1 MPDLLGATNP
11 VPGYDK
17 AVTNRASTQVQPNP
31 AQLQNVPDLT
41 KVSRADHR
49 TEQQG
54 SDLNGSGTIR
64 YSSNFQTFIQRMRE
78 SGGLAEIL
86 RTIFSGRHGTVVLSG
101 MQEGTALEMAK
112 LLEMMRMD
120 EAQLNDFFLSQIKSG
135 TKFGGAL
142 FALLRKAYA
151 NAGSETLRT
160 DILQFLKSYVDFSS
174 TQHIQQNML
183 RDLARMADAMP
194 ARWGD
199 PLRQMLAQLQN
210 ALEAGDRKG
219 ALQLLQ
225 KNIVMHMSNY
235 VTQTH
240 DMGLPRELLGF
251 LTLDIARYEN
261 GSVEKLLD
269 YFHQLRGYGTLK
281 TPLGMIDDQSLLT
294 LLQQSGEQGDSVSV
308 RFSDALSAAA
318 AHALR
323 GDGSMEVQEGFQNL
337 VASML
342 LNESVYMPLN
352 HYVLPLE
359 WNGQFAFS
367 ELWIDPDAEQEESA
381 AREGRGGP
389 VTRVLLKIDVQSL
402 GFFDVV
408 ISSQKDS
415 VDLFVACPEK
425 LSPFTGEMERALTQI
440 LTRNDLKPTRVAVRN
455 MEQPVTLTEVFPNL
469 FQGRNGVNVKV

>member
-17 AVTNRASTQVQPNP
+17 AVTNRTSTQVQPNP

-54 SDLNGSGTIR
+54 SDLNGAVR

-78 SGGLAEIL
+78 AGGLAESL
-86 RTIFSGRHGTVVLSG
+86 RAIFSGREGTVVLSG

-120 EAQLNDFFLSQIKSG
+120 EGQLNDFFLSQIRSG

-142 FALLRKAYA
+142 FALMRKAYA
-151 NAGSETLRT
+151 NAGSETLRN

-174 TQHIQQNML
+174 TDHIQQNML
-183 RDLARMADAMP
+183 RNLARMADAMP

-210 ALEAGDRKG
+210 ALDAGDRKG

-225 KNIVMHMSNY
+225 KNIVMHMSSY
-235 VTQTH
+235 VSQTH
-240 DMGLPRELLGF
+240 DMGLPRELLSF

-261 GSVEKLLD
+261 GSEEKLLE

-294 LLQQSGEQGDSVSV
+294 LLKQAGEQGQSISAQFADT
-308 RFSDALSAAA
+308 LNAAA
-318 AHALR
+318 ARALR
-323 GDGSMEVQEGFQNL
+323 GDGTMEVQEGF
-337 VASML
+337 
-342 LNESVYMPLN
+342 
-352 HYVLPLE
+352 
-359 WNGQFAFS
+359 
-367 ELWIDPDAEQEESA
+367 
-381 AREGRGGP
+381 RG
-389 VTRVLLKIDVQSL
+389 I
-402 GFFDVV
+402 
-408 ISSQKDS
+408 
-415 VDLFVACPEK
+415 
-425 LSPFTGEMERALTQI
+425 
-440 LTRNDLKPTRVAVRN
+440 
-455 MEQPVTLTEVFPNL
+455 
-469 FQGRNGVNVKV
+469 